1 MDIDASHST
10 PVLSYQRLMQCRQ
23 HKVMQSGAK
32 WCNTSTFIRNCQDS
46 LSTISNK
53 TVKGE

>member
-1 MDIDASHST
+1 MDISSHSGAL
-10 PVLSYQRLMQCRQ
+10 VLSYQRLMQCRQ

-32 WCNTSTFIRNCQDS
+32 WCNTATFIRNCQDS